1 MDRLKGKTTIITGA
15 ARGIGRAI
23 ALRYADEG
31 SNVAICDLNV
41 AGAEETAAEARAKG
55 VGALAMSA
63 DTTKRDTVQAFVD
76 ATIAQFGTID
86 VLVNNAGIFF
96 NAPFHEQAEEDWD
109 RMMDVN
115 IKGVLLPSQAVIRHW
130 LPLNY
135 PGVIVNMASI
145 SGAIAFNNSSA
156 YCTAKAAVAG
166 MTRCIAYEYG
176 PRGIRANS
184 MAPGIIQTTM
194 LPNMSDAYRWR
205 DEKIPLRRLGAPE
218 DVADLAVFLGSDE
231 SRYITGDM
239 IFVDGGWML
248 D

>member
-1 MDRLKGKTTIITGA
+1 MGRLSGKTTIITGA
-15 ARGIGRAI
+15 ARGIGKAI
-23 ALRYADEG
+23 AMRYAEEG
-31 SNVAICDLNV
+31 SNLALCDLNL
-41 AGAEETAAEARAKG
+41 AGVEETAAEARAKG
-55 VGALAMSA
+55 VQAIGVEANVI
-63 DTTKRDTVQAFVD
+63 KRDSVQAFVD
-76 ATIAQFGTID
+76 KAIETFGLID
-86 VLVNNAGIFF
+86 VIVNNAGIFF
-96 NAPFHEQAEEDWD
+96 NAPFHEQSEEDWD
-109 RMMDVN
+109 RMMAVN
-115 IKGVLLPSQAVIRHW
+115 IKGVLLPSQSVIRHW
-130 LPLNY
+130 LERDHA
-135 PGVIVNMASI
+135 GVIVNMASI

-166 MTRCIAYEYG
+166 MTRCVAYEYG

-194 LPNMSDAYRWR
+194 LPNMDDAHRWR
-205 DEKIPLRRLGAPE
+205 DEKIPLRRLGKPE